1 MFRKDKQGAVAYAA
15 APYIFL
21 KENRMKVMNDFTKSN
36 KWLRFK
42 KKMQSPTEK
51 ELVDYIELLERQI
64 QTLEDILNN
73 YISGDDGK

>member
-1 MFRKDKQGAVAYAA
+1 MFRKEKQGAVAYAA
-15 APYIFL
+15 APYIFS

>member
-1 MFRKDKQGAVAYAA
+1 
-15 APYIFL
+15 
-21 KENRMKVMNDFTKSN
+21 MKVMNDFTKSN

>member
-1 MFRKDKQGAVAYAA
+1 MAYAA

-21 KENRMKVMNDFTKSN
+21 KENHMKVMNDFTKSN